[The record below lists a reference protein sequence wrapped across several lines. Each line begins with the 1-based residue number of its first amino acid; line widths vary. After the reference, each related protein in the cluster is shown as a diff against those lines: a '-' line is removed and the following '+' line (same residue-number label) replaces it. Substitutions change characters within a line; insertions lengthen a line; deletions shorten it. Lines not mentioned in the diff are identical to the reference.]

1 MGCSERKA
9 RGELGEAGRGLS
21 GLYREDDGK
30 PLKGE
35 GDVGVGDRH
44 ELTCVLEG
52 TKLNPSMPDISVAC
66 LQLSS
71 WVPLGLTPNTRQ
83 L

>member
-9 RGELGEAGRGLS
+9 GGELGEASRGLG

-35 GDVGVGDRH
+35 GDVGAVTGM
-44 ELTCVLEG
+44 
-52 TKLNPSMPDISVAC
+52 N
-66 LQLSS
+66 
-71 WVPLGLTPNTRQ
+71 
-83 L
+83 